1 MSGSPCK
8 EFWSRP
14 DPEVTGPTRKAGGF
28 YRLAEDAQAKRKSVP
43 LTEAED
49 AIVAAV
55 RMAYGVA
62 SAQVERSGRLAQR
75 LREAGDRAT
84 GERSDRKAIDATEQL
99 VFRAMMSA
107 LAWLE
112 GLAAEGDSPLKR
124 LVLAQYRILGSV
136 LGIDPAEAVRPPP
149 DAAMGQP
156 EAATAPRSAP
166 SPRSTS
172 MTIAFG
178 DGVRR
183 PVRDSRLRM
192 TRGGDYKGE
201 IDLYSPKSGAPL
213 KASLEIDERGHGK
226 IWLTL
231 EAQTPS
237 GWWTAAV
244 CRDDVQIGI
253 AEIEL

>member
-1 MSGSPCK
+1 M
-8 EFWSRP
+8 
-14 DPEVTGPTRKAGGF
+14 
-28 YRLAEDAQAKRKSVP
+28 
-43 LTEAED
+43 
-49 AIVAAV
+49 VAAV

-62 SAQVERSGRLAQR
+62 STQVERSGRLAQR
-75 LREAGDRAT
+75 LRKAGDRAI

-149 DAAMGQP
+149 EAAMGQP
-156 EAATAPRSAP
+156 EAAAAPRSAP
-166 SPRSTS
+166 SPHAAPSPRSTD
-172 MTIAFG
+172 MTIAFRG
-178 DGVRR
+178 GVRR

-192 TRGGDYKGE
+192 TRGGDYTGE

-213 KASLEIDERGHGK
+213 KASLVIDERGHGK
-226 IWLTL
+226 IRLTL